1 LYATPL
7 LPLSSALA
15 QVDIKPTKENT
26 MNKIAVLLLS
36 MSASTVFADVVVS
49 MNSVSETGVGISV
62 GQVTI
67 SESKYGL
74 VFTPSLQGLTPG
86 IHGFHLHQ
94 NASCEPKEKEGKM
107 VAAGAAGGHYDP
119 AATNIHGAPWGEGH
133 LGDLSPL
140 YVEANG
146 SSTQPVLAPRL
157 KLSDLSGR
165 TLIVHAGGDNH
176 SDHPAALGGG
186 GARVSC
192 GVIK

>member
-1 LYATPL
+1 MKK
-7 LPLSSALA
+7 LA
-15 QVDIKPTKENT
+15 AI
-26 MNKIAVLLLS
+26 LLS
-36 MSASTVFADVVVS
+36 LSAANVFADVVPVNFVVP
-49 MNSVSETGVGISV
+49 MNLVDEKGVGASV

-74 VFTPSLQGLTPG
+74 VFTPSLQGLLPG

-94 NASCEPKEKEGKM
+94 NASCEPKEKDGKI

-119 AATNIHGAPWGEGH
+119 AATNLHGAPWGEGH
-133 LGDLSPL
+133 LGELPPL

-146 SSTQPVLAPRL
+146 TANQAVLSPRL
-157 KLSDLSGR
+157 KLSDLQGR
-165 TLIVHAGGDNH
+165 ALMIHAGGDNH